1 MAIVRQHAGQAVVRV
16 GLTQYPA
23 GVGVKEPADLKQD
36 LVDACQN
43 LRKGTA
49 MFAKVLRIVAKCS
62 GNPTNKD
69 VFPQI

>member
-43 LRKGTA
+43 HRKGTGA
-49 MFAKVLRIVAKCS
+49 SSPEHWRQLTS
-62 GNPTNKD
+62 
-69 VFPQI
+69 